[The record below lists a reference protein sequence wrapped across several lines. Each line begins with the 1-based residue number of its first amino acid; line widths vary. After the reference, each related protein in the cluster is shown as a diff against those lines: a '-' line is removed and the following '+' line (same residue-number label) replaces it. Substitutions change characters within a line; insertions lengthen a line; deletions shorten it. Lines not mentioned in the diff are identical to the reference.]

1 MKKIYILLLLSFFGN
16 SILTSEVNV
25 YTSRHYDSDD
35 ALYAE
40 FTRETGIAVNIISGK
55 GSALLQRLKSEGKN
69 SPADIFFTVDAG
81 NLWKVQK
88 EGLFQSIKSKK
99 VLSAVPENLRGPNDE
114 WTAIAKR
121 ARVIFYNPRNV
132 SEDLIKDIN
141 YEDLANP
148 EWNKKIV
155 IEVLIICTTNP

>member
-69 SPADIFFTVDAG
+69 SPADIFLQLMLAIFG
-81 NLWKVQK
+81 KFKKGYFKV
-88 EGLFQSIKSKK
+88 
-99 VLSAVPENLRGPNDE
+99 
-114 WTAIAKR
+114 
-121 ARVIFYNPRNV
+121 
-132 SEDLIKDIN
+132 
-141 YEDLANP
+141 
-148 EWNKKIV
+148 
-155 IEVLIICTTNP
+155 

>member
-81 NLWKVQK
+81 NLWNC
-88 EGLFQSIKSKK
+88 LLYTSPSPRDMRRSRMPS
-99 VLSAVPENLRGPNDE
+99 SA
-114 WTAIAKR
+114 
-121 ARVIFYNPRNV
+121 
-132 SEDLIKDIN
+132 
-141 YEDLANP
+141 
-148 EWNKKIV
+148 
-155 IEVLIICTTNP
+155 